1 MKNIFSAFL
10 LALTA
15 ASLSVHAAARPV
27 PQPPPALQLF
37 CAKGALDAVE
47 KIGPVYE
54 ETFGRKLVSHVAP
67 ARGNDATTIPSRL
80 AEGERADVF
89 LLDRMAISKL
99 QQQGHIDPDSCAD
112 FGKSY
117 IALAVPHGQSHPAM
131 TSMEEFKQIL
141 LDAKSIAYSESASGL
156 YLENVLFNLMGIKE
170 RIAPKLKRITNES
183 VGDAIARGEAEIGL
197 EQVSERSP
205 LQGVDIVGLI
215 PDQAQKMTLYTA
227 CMAPDTPHPEEARQ
241 FIKYISS
248 NASFE
253 LIKASGLQPLVDP
266 DYELHFK
273 KG

>member
-1 MKNIFSAFL
+1 M
-10 LALTA
+10 
-15 ASLSVHAAARPV
+15 
-27 PQPPPALQLF
+27 
-37 CAKGALDAVE
+37 
-47 KIGPVYE
+47 
-54 ETFGRKLVSHVAP
+54 
-67 ARGNDATTIPSRL
+67 
-80 AEGERADVF
+80 
-89 LLDRMAISKL
+89 
-99 QQQGHIDPDSCAD
+99 
-112 FGKSY
+112 
-117 IALAVPHGQSHPAM
+117 
-131 TSMEEFKQIL
+131 
-141 LDAKSIAYSESASGL
+141 

-197 EQVSERSP
+197 EQVSELSP

>member
-1 MKNIFSAFL
+1 MKNIFTAFL
-10 LALTA
+10 FAVTT
-15 ASLSVHAAARPV
+15 ASLSVYAAARSV
-27 PQPPPALQLF
+27 PQTPPALQLF
-37 CAKGALDAVE
+37 CAKGALDVVE
-47 KIGPVYE
+47 KISPVYE
-54 ETFGRKLVSHVAP
+54 ATFGRKLIGHIAP
-67 ARGNDATTIPSRL
+67 ARGSDATTIPSRL

-99 QQQGHIDPDSCAD
+99 QQQGHIDSSSCAD

-117 IALAVPHGQSHPAM
+117 IALAIPLGRDRPVIR
-131 TSMEEFKQIL
+131 SMEEFKQTL

-156 YLENVLFNLMGIKE
+156 YLENVLFNLMGVKE
-170 RIAPKLKRITNES
+170 RIAPKLKRITGKS
-183 VGDAIARGEAEIGL
+183 VGEAVASGEAEIGL
-197 EQVSERSP
+197 EQVSELSP
-205 LQGVDIVGLI
+205 LQGIDIVGLI

-227 CMAPDTPHPEEARQ
+227 CMAPDTSHPEEARQ

-253 LIKASGLQPLVDP
+253 LIKASGLQPIVDP